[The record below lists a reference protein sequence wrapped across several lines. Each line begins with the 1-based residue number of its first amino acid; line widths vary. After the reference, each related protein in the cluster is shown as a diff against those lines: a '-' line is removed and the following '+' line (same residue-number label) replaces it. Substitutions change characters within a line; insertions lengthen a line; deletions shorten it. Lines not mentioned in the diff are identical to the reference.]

1 MDDASA
7 DLILTLQIQDLADL
21 ATDHDGEGLEGDTL
35 SDSRMARDLYR
46 EELRNNAAIISDL
59 RFSEKLGGAAGD
71 EPPSPVA
78 SPTPTFNRILV
89 KSFGQFTIEAGS
101 STEDE
106 SSSSHHWDICYYECV
121 ICTDEF
127 PARHLII
134 APCGDRYCKTCT
146 GQLYD
151 LAMADESL
159 FPPRC
164 CRQPIPLEIATPL
177 LTAAQVQEFLE
188 KRVEYNTPNRTYCHD
203 TTCGAF
209 VAPDSVSG
217 EKAMCACGALTCT
230 VCKAAAHEDDCPED
244 PAYALLMTFAA
255 AEGYQTCACA
265 AHTFAMSGV
274 IVDRAPAPRVG
285 APVIPRDELIQQAAE
300 ELQENHDCTHE
311 GTEVQ
316 LRVMWGRSQVSIERL
331 EISTLLKLPTSRQV
345 DAFCAK
351 LHTFDTRNALEA
363 AATTL
368 RPLSSL
374 ESNASSSASITEERD
389 LMAEVLPL
397 RIKLL
402 GLSTIEGIVEGG
414 DPASTGILVA
424 KPIDTTNRLPH
435 FLRSLR
441 DFVAGTGFM
450 VSPGDEDSTHQYLGD
465 NITIVNSTMVRWYSK
480 ASRKEPKGRAKIP
493 RFDATDLTNKY
504 QAYVWGADIP
514 LDRICLEELGSMA
527 KRSDGAP
534 VQKERPV
541 VATFELP

>member
-255 AEGYQTCACA
+255 AEGYQTCKQCKRL
-265 AHTFAMSGV
+265 V
-274 IVDRAPAPRVG
+274 
-285 APVIPRDELIQQAAE
+285 ELSIGC
-300 ELQENHDCTHE
+300 NHMT
-311 GTEVQ
+311 
-316 LRVMWGRSQVSIERL
+316 
-331 EISTLLKLPTSRQV
+331 
-345 DAFCAK
+345 
-351 LHTFDTRNALEA
+351 
-363 AATTL
+363 
-368 RPLSSL
+368 
-374 ESNASSSASITEERD
+374 
-389 LMAEVLPL
+389 
-397 RIKLL
+397 
-402 GLSTIEGIVEGG
+402 
-414 DPASTGILVA
+414 
-424 KPIDTTNRLPH
+424 
-435 FLRSLR
+435 
-441 DFVAGTGFM
+441 
-450 VSPGDEDSTHQYLGD
+450 
-465 NITIVNSTMVRWYSK
+465 
-480 ASRKEPKGRAKIP
+480 
-493 RFDATDLTNKY
+493 
-504 QAYVWGADIP
+504 
-514 LDRICLEELGSMA
+514 
-527 KRSDGAP
+527 
-534 VQKERPV
+534 
-541 VATFELP
+541 

>member
-1 MDDASA
+1 MSVAKVRRLVGIRDYTHTLNIPLTASPSTPQLRNSFMRFQNDAS
-7 DLILTLQIQDLADL
+7 LTI
-21 ATDHDGEGLEGDTL
+21 HP
-35 SDSRMARDLYR
+35 
-46 EELRNNAAIISDL
+46 AAICNPEFYHL
-59 RFSEKLGGAAGD
+59 W
-71 EPPSPVA
+71 VA
-78 SPTPTFNRILV
+78 R
-89 KSFGQFTIEAGS
+89 
-101 STEDE
+101 
-106 SSSSHHWDICYYECV
+106 
-121 ICTDEF
+121 
-127 PARHLII
+127 
-134 APCGDRYCKTCT
+134 
-146 GQLYD
+146 
-151 LAMADESL
+151 
-159 FPPRC
+159 
-164 CRQPIPLEIATPL
+164 
-177 LTAAQVQEFLE
+177 
-188 KRVEYNTPNRTYCHD
+188 
-203 TTCGAF
+203 
-209 VAPDSVSG
+209 
-217 EKAMCACGALTCT
+217 
-230 VCKAAAHEDDCPED
+230 
-244 PAYALLMTFAA
+244 
-255 AEGYQTCACA
+255 
-265 AHTFAMSGV
+265 
-274 IVDRAPAPRVG
+274 
-285 APVIPRDELIQQAAE
+285 
-300 ELQENHDCTHE
+300 
-311 GTEVQ
+311 
-316 LRVMWGRSQVSIERL
+316 
-331 EISTLLKLPTSRQV
+331 LKLPTSRQV